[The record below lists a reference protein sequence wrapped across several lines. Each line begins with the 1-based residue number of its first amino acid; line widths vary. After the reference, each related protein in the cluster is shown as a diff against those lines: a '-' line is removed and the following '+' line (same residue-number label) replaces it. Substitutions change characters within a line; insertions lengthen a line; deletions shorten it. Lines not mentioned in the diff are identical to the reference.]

1 MYEEFKGQGLEV
13 LLISFRESADLVK
26 RTVTERGYTAP
37 VLLDASGDLTG
48 RVYGVFGPP
57 TVYLVDRE
65 GRLVGR
71 MIGGGDWS
79 GAAAPPAWAKL
90 GVQAY
95 ESPKPAP
102 AFALPALDGR
112 TVRLEDQK
120 GKALLLFFW
129 ATW

>member
-1 MYEEFKGQGLEV
+1 MIARIAAGSVIAAV
-13 LLISFRESADLVK
+13 LWA
-26 RTVTERGYTAP
+26 TVAAAQP
-37 VLLDASGDLTG
+37 
-48 RVYGVFGPP
+48 
-57 TVYLVDRE
+57 
-65 GRLVGR
+65 
-71 MIGGGDWS
+71 
-79 GAAAPPAWAKL
+79 AAAPAAWEKM

-112 TVRLEDQK
+112 TVRLEDYR

>member
-1 MYEEFKGQGLEV
+1 V
-13 LLISFRESADLVK
+13 SARRPAAVIL
-26 RTVTERGYTAP
+26 TVTALWAGAAAAQP
-37 VLLDASGDLTG
+37 
-48 RVYGVFGPP
+48 
-57 TVYLVDRE
+57 
-65 GRLVGR
+65 
-71 MIGGGDWS
+71 
-79 GAAAPPAWAKL
+79 AAAPPAWEKL

-95 ESPKPAP
+95 EAPRPAP

>member
-1 MYEEFKGQGLEV
+1 MSTRPLAASI
-13 LLISFRESADLVK
+13 LLAAALWA
-26 RTVTERGYTAP
+26 GAAAAQP
-37 VLLDASGDLTG
+37 
-48 RVYGVFGPP
+48 
-57 TVYLVDRE
+57 
-65 GRLVGR
+65 
-71 MIGGGDWS
+71 
-79 GAAAPPAWAKL
+79 AAAPPAWAKL
-90 GVQAY
+90 GVQPY

>member
-37 VLLDASGDLTG
+37 VLLDTSGDVTG
-48 RVYGVFGPP
+48 RGYGVFGPP

-79 GAAAPPAWAKL
+79 AAAAREVIRGFVA
-90 GVQAY
+90 
-95 ESPKPAP
+95 PK
-102 AFALPALDGR
+102 R
-112 TVRLEDQK
+112 
-120 GKALLLFFW
+120 
-129 ATW
+129 

>member
-1 MYEEFKGQGLEV
+1 MIAGIAAGTVIAAV
-13 LLISFRESADLVK
+13 LWA
-26 RTVTERGYTAP
+26 TVAAAQP
-37 VLLDASGDLTG
+37 
-48 RVYGVFGPP
+48 
-57 TVYLVDRE
+57 
-65 GRLVGR
+65 
-71 MIGGGDWS
+71 
-79 GAAAPPAWAKL
+79 AAAPAAWEKM

-112 TVRLEDQK
+112 TVRLEDYR